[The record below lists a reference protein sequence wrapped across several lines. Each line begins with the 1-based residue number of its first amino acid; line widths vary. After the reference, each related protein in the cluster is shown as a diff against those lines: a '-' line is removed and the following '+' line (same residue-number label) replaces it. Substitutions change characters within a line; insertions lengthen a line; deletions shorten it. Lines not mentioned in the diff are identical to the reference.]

1 MQWLDRI
8 TGTITMY
15 RLVLLC
21 LLGFVV
27 ETVLLSFTGVISQPP
42 LAILATG
49 LVAVVFTNAGNWVFS
64 KLFRVKQHTE
74 SSLITGL
81 LLLFI
86 FEPVNPLSGEPASS
100 LLLKFAGI
108 ALAGII
114 ASASKYLLAW
124 RGRHIFNPAAV
135 GAFVVTLITPFG
147 DFAAWWLA
155 TAWLLPVTLVLGF
168 AVLYRTRR
176 FLMAIVFVVAVFF
189 LTFWVYGGNG
199 APLAQTLLEPFT
211 TFSTIFFASFMLSEP
226 LTMPPHRWQQLVEA
240 LLVAVVFTLPFTIGA
255 FSTTTPQ
262 FALLVGNVFAFA
274 FGQRKG
280 IRLDFLGKERLTPTS
295 WELSFRPQRPVRFR
309 AGQYMELTI
318 PHARADVRG
327 LRRIFSIASAPVESE
342 VIRFGLNTA
351 ERSSTLKTALLALEP
366 GEIVSGTAVGGDFLL
381 PKETTRPLLFVAGGI
396 GITPFMSH
404 MEQLSGSGD
413 PRDAVVLYS
422 ASSADELAYSQ
433 RLKELGYAVLLLA
446 PNAPQEM
453 PTNWTYL
460 GRGPLTAEVLV
471 SAVPDVKSRAAYVSG
486 PPAFVHA
493 VRSLLRKGQA
503 HSVKTDFFSG
513 YTAKSTLL
521 RHGEAPTSTA
531 TSEPIELT
539 PAPAKAS
546 TKPRAKSTTKA
557 D

>member
-1 MQWLDRI
+1 MQWLDRV

-27 ETVLLSFTGVISQPP
+27 ETVLLSLTGVISQPP

-49 LVAVVFTNAGNWVFS
+49 AVAVVFTSASNWVFS
-64 KLFRVKQHTE
+64 RLFRVKQHTE

-86 FEPVNPLSGEPASS
+86 FEPVNPLSGAAPSTP
-100 LLLKFAGI
+100 LLQFGGI
-108 ALAGII
+108 ALAGIL
-114 ASASKYLLAW
+114 ASASKYLIAW

-176 FLMAIVFVVAVFF
+176 YLMAIVFIVAVFF

-211 TFSTIFFASFMLSEP
+211 TFSTIFFAAFMLSEP
-226 LTMPPHRWQQLVEA
+226 LTMPPHRWQQLLEA
-240 LLVAVVFTLPFTIGA
+240 LIVAVVFTVPFTALG

-262 FALLVGNVFAFA
+262 FALLVGNLFAFF
-274 FGQRKG
+274 FGQRRG

-318 PHARADVRG
+318 PHAKADVRG
-327 LRRIFSIASAPVESE
+327 LRRIFSIASAPVESD

-366 GEIVSGTAVGGDFLL
+366 GEIVSGTGVGGDFLL
-381 PKETTRPLLFVAGGI
+381 PKEATRPLLLIAGGI

-404 MEQLSGSGD
+404 LGQIYESD
-413 PRDAVVLYS
+413 ADRDVVVLYS
-422 ASSADELAYSQ
+422 AASSDELAYSQ
-433 RLKELGYAVLLLA
+433 RLKDFGHPVLLLA
-446 PNAPQEM
+446 PTAPKSS
-453 PTNWTYL
+453 PANWTYL
-460 GRGPLTAEVLV
+460 GSGPLTAEILT
-471 SAVPDVKSRAAYVSG
+471 SAIPDVKSRAAYVSG
-486 PPAFVHA
+486 PPAFVYA
-493 VRSLLRKGQA
+493 VRSLLRKAQA

-513 YTAKSTLL
+513 YTSK
-521 RHGEAPTSTA
+521 APS
-531 TSEPIELT
+531 
-539 PAPAKAS
+539 K
-546 TKPRAKSTTKA
+546 
-557 D
+557 

>member
-27 ETVLLSFTGVISQPP
+27 ETLLLSLVGVISQPP

-49 LVAVVFTNAGNWVFS
+49 VVAVAFTYASNWVFA
-64 KLFRVKQHTE
+64 KLFRLTPHTE
-74 SSLITGL
+74 SSFITGL

-86 FEPVNPLSGEPASS
+86 FEPVNPLSGEAPSS
-100 LLLKFAGI
+100 LLLKFGGI
-108 ALAGII
+108 ALAGIL

-124 RGRHIFNPAAV
+124 RGRHIFNPATV

-147 DFAAWWLA
+147 VFAAWWLA
-155 TAWLLPVTLVLGF
+155 TAWLLPITVVLGF

-176 FLMAIVFVVAVFF
+176 YLMAIVFIVAVFF

-211 TFSTIFFASFMLSEP
+211 TFSTVFFAAFMLSEP

-240 LLVAVVFTLPFTIGA
+240 LIVAVVFTLPFTIIG

-262 FALLVGNVFAFA
+262 FALLVGNLFAFF
-274 FGQRKG
+274 FGQRRG

-295 WELSFRPQRPVRFR
+295 WELTFRPQRPVRFR
-309 AGQYMELTI
+309 SGQYMELTI
-318 PHARADVRG
+318 PHAKADVRG
-327 LRRIFSIASAPVESE
+327 LRRMFSIASAPVESD

-351 ERSSTLKTALLALEP
+351 ERSSSLKTALLALEP
-366 GEIVSGTAVGGDFLL
+366 GEIVAGTSVGGDFLL
-381 PKETTRPLLFVAGGI
+381 PKEASRPIVFVAGGI

-404 MEQLSGSGD
+404 LEQIAGSGES
-413 PRDAVVLYS
+413 RDVVVLYS
-422 ASSADELAYSQ
+422 ASSSEELAYSS
-433 RLKELGYAVLLLA
+433 RLKELGHPVLLLA
-446 PNAPQEM
+446 PTAPK
-453 PTNWTYL
+453 PLPKNWTYL
-460 GRGPLTAEVLV
+460 GRGPLTAELLT

-486 PPAFVHA
+486 PPAFVHV
-493 VRSLLRKGQA
+493 VRALLRKAQA

-513 YTAKSTLL
+513 YTAKSTLV
-521 RHGEAPTSTA
+521 RPNS
-531 TSEPIELT
+531 
-539 PAPAKAS
+539 
-546 TKPRAKSTTKA
+546 
-557 D
+557 

>member
-15 RLVLLC
+15 RLVLIC
-21 LLGFVV
+21 LLALVV

-49 LVAVVFTNAGNWVFS
+49 LVAVAFTYASNWVFS
-64 KLFRVKQHTE
+64 KLFRLKPHTE
-74 SSLITGL
+74 SSFITGL

-86 FEPVNPLSGEPASS
+86 FEPVDPTQPGS
-100 LLLKFAGI
+100 LLRLGGI

-114 ASASKYLLAW
+114 ASASKYLLAY
-124 RGRHIFNPAAV
+124 RGRHVFNPAAV
-135 GAFVVTLITPFG
+135 GAFVITLITVFG

-155 TAWLLPVTLVLGF
+155 TAWLLPVTIVLGF

-176 FLMAIVFVVAVFF
+176 YLMASVFVVAVFF

-211 TFSTIFFASFMLSEP
+211 TFSTIFFAAFMLSEP

-240 LLVAVVFTLPFTIGA
+240 LIVAIVFTLPFTIAG

-262 FALLVGNVFAFA
+262 FALLVGNLFAFF

-280 IRLDFLGKERLTPTS
+280 IRLDFLGKQKLTPTS

-318 PHARADVRG
+318 PHAKSDVRG
-327 LRRIFSIASAPVESE
+327 LRRVFSIASAPVEAD
-342 VIRFGLNTA
+342 VVRFGLNTA
-351 ERSSTLKTALLALEP
+351 ERSSSLKTALLALEP

-404 MEQLSGSGD
+404 MEQLNGSGD
-413 PRDAVVLYS
+413 SRDVVVLYS
-422 ASSADELAYSQ
+422 ASSADELAYSE
-433 RLKELGYAVLLLA
+433 RLRQFGHPVLLLA
-446 PNAPQEM
+446 PAAPK
-453 PTNWTYL
+453 PLPKNWTYL
-460 GRGPLTAEVLV
+460 GRGPLTAEVLG
-471 SAVPDVKSRAAYVSG
+471 AAIPDVKSRAAYVSG
-486 PPAFVHA
+486 PPAFVYA
-493 VRSLLRKGQA
+493 VRGLLRKAQA

-513 YTAKSTLL
+513 YTSKSSLI
-521 RHGEAPTSTA
+521 RHPEAPAAAPESPVPA
-531 TSEPIELT
+531 LT
-539 PAPAKAS
+539 PAKAAARPKV
-546 TKPRAKSTTKA
+546 TKPSA
-557 D
+557 

>member
-27 ETVLLSFTGVISQPP
+27 ETVLVSLTGAISQPP

-49 LVAVVFTNAGNWVFS
+49 IVAVAFTYASNWLFAR
-64 KLFRVKQHTE
+64 LFRVRPHTE
-74 SSLITGL
+74 SSFITGL
-81 LLLFI
+81 LLMFI
-86 FEPVNPLSGEPASS
+86 FEPVDPTQPGSI
-100 LLLKFAGI
+100 LKFVGI
-108 ALAGII
+108 AVAGII
-114 ASASKYLLAW
+114 ASASKYVLAW

-155 TAWLLPVTLVLGF
+155 TAWLLPITIVLGF

-176 FLMAIVFVVAVFF
+176 YLMAIVFVVAVFF

-240 LLVAVVFTLPFTIGA
+240 LLVAVIFTLPFTVLG

-262 FALLVGNVFAFA
+262 FALLVGNVFAFV

-280 IRLDFLGKERLTPTS
+280 IRLDFLGKKQLTPTS
-295 WELSFRPQRPVRFR
+295 WELSFRPQRAVRFR

-318 PHARADVRG
+318 PHAKADVRG
-327 LRRIFSIASAPVESE
+327 ARRIFSIASAPVETE
-342 VIRFGLNTA
+342 VVRFGLNTA
-351 ERSSTLKTALLALEP
+351 ERSSSLKTALLALEP
-366 GEIVSGTAVGGDFLL
+366 GEIVSGTSVGGDFLL
-381 PKETTRPLLFVAGGI
+381 PKEASRPLLLVAGGI

-404 MEQLSGSGD
+404 MEQIAGEGEE
-413 PRDAVVLYS
+413 RDVVVLYS
-422 ASSADELAYSQ
+422 ASSATELAYSE
-433 RLKELGYAVLLLA
+433 RLKDLGYPVLLLA
-446 PNAPQEM
+446 TSAPKSM
-453 PTNWTYL
+453 PKNWSYL
-460 GRGPLTAEVLV
+460 GRGPLTADVLA
-471 SAVPDVKSRAAYVSG
+471 SAIPDVKSRAAYVSG

-493 VRSLLRKGQA
+493 VRGLLHKAQA
-503 HSVKTDFFSG
+503 QSVKTDFFSG
-513 YTAKSTLL
+513 YTARSTLL
-521 RHGEAPTSTA
+521 RHAE
-531 TSEPIELT
+531 EKT
-539 PAPAKAS
+539 PVG
-546 TKPRAKSTTKA
+546 
-557 D
+557 

>member
-15 RLVLLC
+15 RLVLIC

-27 ETVLLSFTGVISQPP
+27 ETVLLAFTGVISQPP

-49 LVAVVFTNAGNWVFS
+49 AVAVVFTNGSNWVFS

-74 SSLITGL
+74 SSFITGL

-86 FEPVNPLSGEPASS
+86 FEPVNPLSGEPAST

-108 ALAGII
+108 ALAGVI

-155 TAWLLPVTLVLGF
+155 TAWLLPVTIVLGF

-176 FLMAIVFVVAVFF
+176 YLMAIVFVIAVFF

-240 LLVAVVFTLPFTIGA
+240 LLVAVIFTLPFTIGG

-262 FALLVGNVFAFA
+262 FALLVGNAFAFA

-280 IRLDFLGKERLTPTS
+280 IRLDFLGKQRLTPTS
-295 WELSFRPQRPVRFR
+295 WELSFRPQRPVRFQ

-318 PHARADVRG
+318 PHAKADVRG
-327 LRRIFSIASAPVESE
+327 LRRMFSIASAPVESD

-351 ERSSTLKTALLALEP
+351 ERSSSLKTALLALEP
-366 GEIVSGTAVGGDFLL
+366 GEIVSGTSVAGDFLL
-381 PKETTRPLLFVAGGI
+381 PKEVTRRLLFVAGGI
-396 GITPFMSH
+396 GITPFMSQ
-404 MEQLSGSGD
+404 MEQINGSGEK
-413 PRDAVVLYS
+413 RDVVVLYS
-422 ASSADELAYSQ
+422 ASSAEELAYSD
-433 RLKELGYAVLLLA
+433 RLKELGNPVLLLA
-446 PNAPQEM
+446 PAAPKSL
-453 PTNWTYL
+453 PDNWTYL
-460 GRGPLTAEVLV
+460 GRGPLTAEVL
-471 SAVPDVKSRAAYVSG
+471 AAAIPDVKSRAAYVSG

-493 VRSLLRKGQA
+493 VRSLLRKAQA
-503 HSVKTDFFSG
+503 QSVRTDFFSG

-521 RHGEAPTSTA
+521 KYGEAKGPAVAPEPVAEAVPTNA
-531 TSEPIELT
+531 
-539 PAPAKAS
+539 A
-546 TKPRAKSTTKA
+546 TKPRAKAPTKT